1 MKHEKLL
8 TEAFNKAKK
17 EEGFTS
23 KSHVT
28 QFLSDYIQEDSGQ
41 PYGERI
47 LRIHHNKIIAN
58 KNETIELKQFA
69 AESLIN
75 YLGYKTDNEFIKK
88 ETQTLKKINL
98 NFYKKHRIKL
108 LSVLV
113 VFITILVVALF
124 TFDNQRWM
132 VWNKTHY
139 TEVAFDLKKHDI
151 NQIKK
156 YNETRI
162 KYFEKINPDCNTVF
176 FKDNNLENLWY
187 GKNYNKTLDFFT
199 SEGLHPQTGKT
210 LKPITRYMIKKYI
223 CPDYN

>member
-1 MKHEKLL
+1 M
-8 TEAFNKAKK
+8 
-17 EEGFTS
+17 
-23 KSHVT
+23 
-28 QFLSDYIQEDSGQ
+28 
-41 PYGERI
+41 
-47 LRIHHNKIIAN
+47 
-58 KNETIELKQFA
+58 
-69 AESLIN
+69 
-75 YLGYKTDNEFIKK
+75 
-88 ETQTLKKINL
+88 
-98 NFYKKHRIKL
+98 
-108 LSVLV
+108 SVLV

-156 YNETRI
+156 YNESRI